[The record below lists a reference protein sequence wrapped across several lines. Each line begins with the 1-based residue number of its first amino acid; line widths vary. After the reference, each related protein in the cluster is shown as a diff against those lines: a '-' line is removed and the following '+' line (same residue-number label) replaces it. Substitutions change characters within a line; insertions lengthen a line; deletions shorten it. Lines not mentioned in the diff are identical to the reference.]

1 MKKTCL
7 HILILGAACAAV
19 AGDGG
24 FEPYQPIIDRMPFG
38 RPFAAINPDDPTK
51 PLPSKD
57 DEDEPDEPV
66 VDLEQ
71 EKIAERICATVR
83 VCALN
88 VPPNG
93 VPVVGFTDSAHTPP
107 RNHLLAQ
114 GQTADGWTV
123 VEIDAESY
131 CAVLEREGVAV
142 NLRLG
147 GGRCEVA
154 EDVSQERPRQKLVK
168 ASPLQ
173 PRKPVKTSHKSR
185 RSHKSKSRG

>member
-1 MKKTCL
+1 MKKKYLT
-7 HILILGAACAAV
+7 ILILGAACVAV

-24 FEPYQPIIDRMPFG
+24 FEPYQPIIERMPFG
-38 RPFAAINPDDPTK
+38 RPVAAFNPDDPTN

-57 DEDEPDEPV
+57 GEDESAEPA

-88 VPPNG
+88 VPPDG

-123 VEIDAESY
+123 LEIDPASS
-131 CAVLEREGVAV
+131 CVVLEREGVAV

-147 GGRCEVA
+147 GGL
-154 EDVSQERPRQKLVK
+154 KT
-168 ASPLQ
+168 SPS
-173 PRKPVKTSHKSR
+173 PSRKSVKTSRKSR
-185 RSHKSKSRG
+185 KTRKSKSRS

>member
-38 RPFAAINPDDPTK
+38 RPVADFNPDDPTK
-51 PLPSKD
+51 PLSPEGD
-57 DEDEPDEPV
+57 DAEPDEPA
-66 VDLEQ
+66 VDREQ

-107 RNHLLAQ
+107 RSHLLAQ

-123 VEIDAESY
+123 LEINAASS

-142 NLRLG
+142 NFRLG
-147 GGRCEVA
+147 GGRGEGEAVGHR
-154 EDVSQERPRQKLVK
+154 VQKNVEA
-168 ASPLQ
+168 ASPP
-173 PRKPVKTSHKSR
+173 PRKVTKHSHKHRKSR
-185 RSHKSKSRG
+185 KSKSRS

>member
-1 MKKTCL
+1 MKKNCL
-7 HILILGAACAAV
+7 TILILGAACVSAAS
-19 AGDGG
+19 DDG
-24 FEPYQPIIDRMPFG
+24 FEPYQPIIERMPFG
-38 RPFAAINPDDPTK
+38 RPVAAFNPDDPTN

-57 DEDEPDEPV
+57 GEDEPAEPA

-93 VPVVGFTDSAHTPP
+93 VPMVGFTDSAHTPP

-123 VEIDAESY
+123 LEIDAASR

-147 GGRCEVA
+147 GGRCEMA
-154 EDVSQERPRQKLVK
+154 KDGGLERPRQNVVKLS
-168 ASPLQ
+168 ASQ
-173 PRKPVKTSHKSR
+173 PRKPGETSRKFR
-185 RSHKSKSRG
+185 

>member
-1 MKKTCL
+1 MKKICL
-7 HILILGAACAAV
+7 TILILGSACAAV
-19 AGDGG
+19 AANDG
-24 FEPYQPIIDRMPFG
+24 FEPYQPIIERMPFG
-38 RPFAAINPDDPTK
+38 RPVADFNPDDPTK

-66 VDLEQ
+66 VDFEQ

-123 VEIDAESY
+123 LEIDAASC
-131 CAVLEREGVAV
+131 CAVLERDGVAV
-142 NLRLG
+142 NLKLG
-147 GGRCEVA
+147 GGCCEAVK
-154 EDVSQERPRQKLVK
+154 DVSLERPPQKVVK
-168 ASPLQ
+168 ASPSP

-185 RSHKSKSRG
+185 KSHKSKSRG

>member
-1 MKKTCL
+1 MKKNCL
-7 HILILGAACAAV
+7 IILILGAACVAA

-24 FEPYQPIIDRMPFG
+24 FEPYQPIIERMPFG
-38 RPFAAINPDDPTK
+38 RPVADFNPDDPTK
-51 PLPSKD
+51 PLSSKD
-57 DEDEPDEPV
+57 DEDEPDEQD

-123 VEIDAESY
+123 LEIDAAAC
-131 CAVLEREGVAV
+131 CAVLERDGVAV

-147 GGRCEVA
+147 GGCCEAVK
-154 EDVSQERPRQKLVK
+154 DVSLERPPQKVVK
-168 ASPLQ
+168 ASPSP

-185 RSHKSKSRG
+185 KSHKSKSRG

>member
-1 MKKTCL
+1 MKKICL
-7 HILILGAACAAV
+7 TILILGSACAAV
-19 AGDGG
+19 AANDG
-24 FEPYQPIIDRMPFG
+24 FEPYQPIIERMPFG
-38 RPFAAINPDDPTK
+38 RPVADFNPDDPTN
-51 PLPSKD
+51 PLSSED
-57 DEDEPDEPV
+57 DEEEPDEPA

-71 EKIAERICATVR
+71 EKLAERICATVR

-123 VEIDAESY
+123 LEIDAAAC

-147 GGRCEVA
+147 GGRCEMAKDGSRERLRQNVVK
-154 EDVSQERPRQKLVK
+154 VSV
-168 ASPLQ
+168 SP
-173 PRKPVKTSHKSR
+173 PRKPGKTSRKFRKSR
-185 RSHKSKSRG
+185 KSKSRS